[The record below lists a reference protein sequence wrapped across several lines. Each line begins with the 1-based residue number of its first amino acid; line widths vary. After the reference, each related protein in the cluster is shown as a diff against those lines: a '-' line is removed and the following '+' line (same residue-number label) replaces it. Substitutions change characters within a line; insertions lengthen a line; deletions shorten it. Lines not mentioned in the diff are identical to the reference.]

1 VRALAEALSSLDAAG
16 RLAGYVRGLEEG
28 LNVVEYD
35 DPDSGEGSAVFPI
48 IGAYPPVETL
58 MELVGMR
65 DVVSAAA
72 PRVPVFRLAQMAVAL
87 AIIVAAA
94 GAVAVVAGWR
104 AERRRKEEEED

>member
-1 VRALAEALSSLDAAG
+1 VRALAEALSSLDAAV
-16 RLAGYVRGLEEG
+16 RLAGYVRGLAEG
-28 LNVVEYD
+28 LSVVEYY
-35 DPDSGEGSAVFPI
+35 PDSGEDSAVFPI

-65 DVVSAAA
+65 DVVSAVA

-87 AIIVAAA
+87 AITVAAA
-94 GAVAVVAGWR
+94 GAVVVVAGWR